1 MLLFHSIYT
10 PVSRAGVN
18 PVPTPPRDDVFISSL
33 QTPNPTR
40 LLLLLHRPARIQT
53 QPSKSRSSLSCQ
65 NPIDCVFDQTSFSTE
80 PLTTRNSLTDEDVGG
95 MRESEARNAAEKK
108 GEAGRGG
115 RKHCELK
122 TKAPFFVLSELHRV
136 LVLGEHENS
145 TEDCCFFFYPADGE
159 SLLSLPS
166 GFGCMISETPPLAQ
180 QLTASSCCTVWP
192 TVKVLSHGNT
202 VQGLGNYLLGVL
214 A

>member
-10 PVSRAGVN
+10 PVSSAGAN
-18 PVPTPPRDDVFISSL
+18 PVLTPPRDDVFISSL
-33 QTPNPTR
+33 QTPSPTWRR

-122 TKAPFFVLSELHRV
+122 TKAPFFFVLSELHRV

-145 TEDCCFFFYPADGE
+145 AEDCFFFYPADGE

-166 GFGCMISETPPLAQ
+166 GFGWMISETPPLAQ

-192 TVKVLSHGNT
+192 TVF
-202 VQGLGNYLLGVL
+202 QGLGNYLLGVL